1 MFSFLFQIIFK
12 VLCNP
17 FVEMNTLVSSHIVWF
32 TRIDEEIGLSAL
44 LDTLSDERQAVLRH
58 HRFVVSALNNL

>member
-1 MFSFLFQIIFK
+1 MFPFLFQIIFK

-32 TRIDEEIGLSAL
+32 TRIDEEVGLSAL
-44 LDTLSDERQAVLRH
+44 LDTLSDERQAVLWH
-58 HRFVVSALNNL
+58 YRFVVSALNNL